1 MRLIRRSVVGV
12 AAAISVAAV
21 AAPTAGAQTA
31 GWGWGTPVSVVGQW
45 NLAAGCQANFPA
57 GVGFAGGTTANTCA
71 TGTMGLGAAIG
82 EIANVTGPVVTGTA
96 VLEPIVVTAGPATY

>member
-1 MRLIRRSVVGV
+1 MRLIRRSVLGA

-31 GWGWGTPVSVVGQW
+31 GWGWGTPVAVVGQW

-57 GVGFAGGTTANTCA
+57 GVGFSGGTTANTCA

-96 VLEPIVVTAGPATY
+96 VLEPIVVTAGPASY